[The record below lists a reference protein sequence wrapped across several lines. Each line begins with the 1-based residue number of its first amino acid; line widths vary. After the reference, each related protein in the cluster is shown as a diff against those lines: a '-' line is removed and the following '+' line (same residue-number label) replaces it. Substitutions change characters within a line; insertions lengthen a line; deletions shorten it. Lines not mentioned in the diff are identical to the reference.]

1 MYQYENKWYEKTDI
15 SQLFDVAPE
24 KTIVFD
30 TETTGLDPYKDEILS
45 LAIINGNGDV
55 VFNSLLNPEMR
66 KTWKKASEV
75 NGITPRMV
83 KNSPH
88 FSDVK
93 DEIQKIF
100 HDAKLIIGY
109 NVEFDLR
116 FIKGSGIKISSKT
129 LIFDVMKEYSR
140 ARGIINSYYGDYK
153 WCKLE
158 ECASDYN
165 YSFEAHDAL
174 EDTKATLFCYQA
186 LLKDDR
192 YLNAITEN
200 KKRAEEKEALLK
212 REEELRIAE
221 EERVKQELI
230 KKQEQFAKAEKLWK
244 ALRILLMV
252 VGIMWIVLLTLGG
265 IIGEGGIVDI
275 VFIDLFGVVFIWL
288 AYRIKKSREKKAKE
302 LELRLFDSTNGF
314 NPGK

>member
-15 SQLFDVAPE
+15 SPLFDVAPE
-24 KTIVFD
+24 KTIIFD

-45 LAIINGNGDV
+45 LAIINGNGEV

-93 DEIQKIF
+93 EEIQKIF

-109 NVEFDLR
+109 NIEFDLR

-140 ARGIINSYYGDYK
+140 ARGIINSYYGDYQ

-165 YSFEAHDAL
+165 YTFEAHDAL

-192 YLNAITEN
+192 YLSAITEN
-200 KKRAEEKEALLK
+200 KKRAEEKEAQLK
-212 REEELRIAE
+212 REEELRLAE
-221 EERVKQELI
+221 EEKRKQEAINQQEKYAKTEKPMKILRIALLVLGIIWIVAFTLYGLFGAKIGFLLTWIIDVPGIGMILLSEKI
-230 KKQEQFAKAEKLWK
+230 KKTRKKRAEEIEQ
-244 ALRILLMV
+244 LLSSFTM
-252 VGIMWIVLLTLGG
+252 
-265 IIGEGGIVDI
+265 D
-275 VFIDLFGVVFIWL
+275 
-288 AYRIKKSREKKAKE
+288 
-302 LELRLFDSTNGF
+302 
-314 NPGK
+314 